1 METRLDQLRHQ
12 IEQTQAG
19 IDAKLTHLEQRA
31 CGPQEYSEHI
41 TPGVRGTDF

>member
-1 METRLDQLRHQ
+1 MEIRLDQLRHQ
-12 IEQTQAG
+12 IKQTQAG

-41 TPGVRGTDF
+41 TPGVHGTNL